1 MTDIEYYRARA
12 LEELRRVL
20 ETAPPGGLADLA
32 VDAAIRTAKRL
43 PERPAGVQPY
53 VRLFPPLAQPVPE
66 EALTQLV
73 GGAKAREWAAPMS
86 AALREAY
93 VTTPL
98 ETAHWLAQVLHET
111 GGLRWLEEVWGPT
124 DAQRRYEGRVDLGN
138 ILAGDGYLFRGRG
151 LIQLTGRANYQ
162 RAGVAVALPLV
173 ERPELAAL
181 PEHAARIAC
190 WYWNSRG
197 IGKRALADDIE
208 AVTRAINGG
217 LNGLADRKAWLV
229 RAKAALGVAG

>member
-1 MTDIEYYRARA
+1 VTDIEYYRQRA

-20 ETAPPGGLADLA
+20 DVAPAGGLADLA
-32 VDAAIRTAKRL
+32 VDAAIRTAKGL
-43 PERPAGVQPY
+43 PDRPAGVQPY
-53 VRLFPPLAQPVPE
+53 VRLFPPLPQPVPE
-66 EALTQLV
+66 EALAQLV
-73 GGAKAREWAAPMS
+73 GGAKAREWVGPLN

-93 VTTPL
+93 ITATL
-98 ETAHWLAQVLHET
+98 EVAHFLAQVLHET

-124 DAQRRYEGRVDLGN
+124 DAQRRYEGRADLGN
-138 ILAGDGYLFRGRG
+138 VLSGDGFLYRGRG
-151 LIQLTGRANYQ
+151 LIQLTGRANYE
-162 RAGVAVALPLV
+162 RAGVALGVPLAM
-173 ERPELAAL
+173 RPELAAM

-217 LNGLADRKAWLV
+217 TNGLEDRRKWLE
-229 RAKAALGVAG
+229 RTKTALGL